1 MAPRKPA
8 SSKVKR
14 GRRRRS
20 SRVAKKG
27 KKVNDDE
34 QLASKTNNDN
44 DILADE
50 ELSFFN
56 KTVRALSPRSISKRF
71 RSISPLFSV
80 VVE

>member
-20 SRVAKKG
+20 SRVAKKD
-27 KKVNDDE
+27 KKLNDDE

-56 KTVRALSPRSISKRF
+56 KTVRALSPRSISKRL
-71 RSISPLFSV
+71 RSIMTFD
-80 VVE
+80 